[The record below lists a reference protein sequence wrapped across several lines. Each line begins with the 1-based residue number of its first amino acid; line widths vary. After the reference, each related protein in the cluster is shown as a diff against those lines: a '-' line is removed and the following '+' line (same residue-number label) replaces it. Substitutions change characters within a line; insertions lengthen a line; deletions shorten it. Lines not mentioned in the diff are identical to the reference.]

1 MKPQPCPP
9 PGSSLGI
16 PSPHSIGDAQ
26 PAHSSFSHPP
36 YPFPSHSHGFW
47 ADIPV
52 PAMEIPHSCKS
63 CRPAEAEMGKMG
75 SSSGT
80 QRFIPRFFQRVTR
93 EVCGKTRSGSKLLQ
107 ALIPKL
113 TSPPGIS
120 WKKCWWNRRDLQLQ
134 ESEGK
139 EPLEC
144 CKSMENIWKLG
155 EHHSHSFWE

>member
-1 MKPQPCPP
+1 MEVLRDSNPYPWAILRSHGMKPQPRPP

-26 PAHSSFSHPP
+26 PAHSSFSHPH
-36 YPFPSHSHGFW
+36 YPFPSRSHGFW

-52 PAMEIPHSCKS
+52 PAVEIPHSCKS
-63 CRPAEAEMGKMG
+63 CWPAEAEMGKTG

-80 QRFIPRFFQRVTR
+80 QQHFIPRFFQRVTR

-113 TSPPGIS
+113 TSPP
-120 WKKCWWNRRDLQLQ
+120 WNILEEVLV
-134 ESEGK
+134 ESEGSPAPRK
-139 EPLEC
+139 
-144 CKSMENIWKLG
+144 
-155 EHHSHSFWE
+155 